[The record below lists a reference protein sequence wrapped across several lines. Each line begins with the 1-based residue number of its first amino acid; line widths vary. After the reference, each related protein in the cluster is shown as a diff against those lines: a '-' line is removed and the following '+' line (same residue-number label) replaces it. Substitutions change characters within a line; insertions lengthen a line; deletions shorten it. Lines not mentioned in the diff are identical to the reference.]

1 VDPLR
6 VAELERRLGYRFRA
20 PSLLEEALTHASFA
34 NEHPPAADHARL
46 AFLGDAALGLVVADH
61 VIAADPAAAVGELT
75 ARLAFLGDAALGLVV
90 ADHVIA
96 ADPAAAVGELTARRA
111 ELVTGRHLARW
122 AVELELGALLRLGR
136 GEDQSG
142 GRTRDSILAA
152 ALEAVLG
159 AIYREGGLDEVR
171 RVLGRLA
178 AW

>member
-75 ARLAFLGDAALGLVV
+75 AR
-90 ADHVIA
+90 
-96 ADPAAAVGELTARRA
+96 RA

-142 GRTRDSILAA
+142 GRTRDSILAS

-171 RVLGRLA
+171 LVLGRLG

>member
-1 VDPLR
+1 MDPLR
-6 VAELERRLGYRFRA
+6 VAELERRLGYRFRD
-20 PSLLEEALTHASFA
+20 PSLLEEALTHASSA
-34 NEHPPAADHARL
+34 NEHPPATDHARL

-61 VIAADPAAAVGELT
+61 VTAADLAAT
-75 ARLAFLGDAALGLVV
+75 
-90 ADHVIA
+90 
-96 ADPAAAVGELTARRA
+96 VGELTARRA

-142 GRTRDSILAA
+142 GRTRDSILAS